1 MKEKFWVPEW
11 FVGYA
16 TYGDEWEVT
25 DEEKADYIM
34 FCHKHGLDG
43 YACWGEAIDH
53 DEFRWSND
61 VNHLGGACELVEVW
75 QPQKSKLTLA
85 DRLMNTTYDVARIVL
100 DRLNLPELVVV
111 RACADRDF
119 ARKVLEVELPDG
131 SLYIHNIAIFPVGG
145 AA

>member
-16 TYGDEWEVT
+16 EYGDEWEGTT

-43 YACWGEAIDH
+43 YACWGKAIDH
-53 DEFRWSND
+53 DVFRWSND
-61 VNHLGGACELVEVW
+61 VNHIGGACELVEVW
-75 QPQKSKLTLA
+75 QPQKTKLTLA

-100 DRLNLPELVVV
+100 DRLDLPELVETRPCSD
-111 RACADRDF
+111 RAF
-119 ARKVLEVELPDG
+119 IRKVLEVELPDG
-131 SLYIHNIAIFPVGG
+131 SLYVHNLEVLHD
-145 AA
+145 